1 MNKTG
6 KIILIIV
13 SALLA
18 LVFVALCGFSAYM
31 AYTYRDFYKNS
42 SKGFKIPGLG
52 LDGCVPQ
59 GFEYLPEI
67 DTFLYTGYHKD
78 GESPSMIFVMPQGGK
93 GEARKIE
100 LYKADGTAFN
110 GHVGGI
116 TVYGEYVYIA
126 DGYSVALF
134 DIYDILDSD
143 GEATQISSFDNDFQ
157 VAFVE
162 VHNGDLYVGNFYRAG
177 DYETPKSHHI
187 TTPNGD
193 QNTAM
198 IYVYSLRES
207 TGLPFS
213 AYPWA
218 VFSITDA
225 IQGMAFGDN
234 GEVFLSSSWGLST
247 SKIYVY
253 NLNQMTTEPHRLE
266 NGKQLSIHYLDSG
279 CLIETIEAPPMAE
292 EIVYIDG
299 NLYIMNESASMK
311 YLFGKLMNGHWC
323 YAYEY
328 DPYNPY

>member
-18 LVFVALCGFSAYM
+18 LVFLALCGFSAYM

-42 SKGFKIPGLG
+42 SKGFKIPGLWA
-52 LDGCVPQ
+52 DGCVPQ

-93 GEARKIE
+93 GDARKIE
-100 LYKADGTAFN
+100 LYNPDGTPFN
-110 GHVGGI
+110 GHVGGM
-116 TVYGEYVYIA
+116 TVYEEWLYIA
-126 DGYSVALF
+126 DGYGVAVF
-134 DIYDILDSD
+134 DLYDVLDND
-143 GEATQISSFDNDFQ
+143 GEATVISSFENDFE
-157 VAFVE
+157 VAFIE
-162 VHNGDLYVGNFYRAG
+162 AYNGTLYVGNFYRAG
-177 DYETPKSHHI
+177 DYETPKSHHME
-187 TTPNGD
+187 TPNGD
-193 QNTAM
+193 KNTAM
-198 IYVYSLRES
+198 IYLHEINNLS
-207 TGLPFS
+207 GLPIRENPRQ
-213 AYPWA
+213 AL
-218 VFSITDA
+218 SITGA

-234 GEVFLSSSWGLST
+234 GEIFLSSSWGLST

-253 NLNQMTTEPHRLE
+253 DRNKISTDFVRLDE
-266 NGKQLSIHYLDSG
+266 KPLPIEIGYLDSG

-311 YLFGKLMNGHWC
+311 YLFGKLTNGHWC

-328 DPYNPY
+328 KAY